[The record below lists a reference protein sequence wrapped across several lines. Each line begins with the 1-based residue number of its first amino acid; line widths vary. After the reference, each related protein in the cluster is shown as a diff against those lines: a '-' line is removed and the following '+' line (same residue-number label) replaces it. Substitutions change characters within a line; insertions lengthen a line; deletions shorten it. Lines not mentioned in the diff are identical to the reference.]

1 MRTPSIASLSLA
13 VSLACSPPIVSAQG
27 PTFDCAKARGE
38 VEKLICSDPSLAA
51 LDRKLASV
59 FQSAMARARDGLD
72 RQLKTEQRGWIQ
84 GRNECWKAR
93 DKTWITAT
101 WTVNTVKDCVDA
113 RYRMRTAELQAL
125 WRLVPSR
132 TVSFVCENNP
142 ANVTV
147 ADFFATD
154 PATIR
159 LERGDRTATLWLVG
173 SASNG
178 LYEGQNVSLV
188 LKGDDLR
195 LSWFDTNAGRTD
207 ELRCKRL

>member
-1 MRTPSIASLSLA
+1 
-13 VSLACSPPIVSAQG
+13 VSAQG

-101 WTVNTVKDCVDA
+101 WTVRTVKDCVDA

-125 WRLVPSR
+125 WRLVLSR

-159 LERGDRTATLWLVG
+159 LERGDRTETLWLVG

-195 LSWFDTNAGRTD
+195 LSWLDTNAGRTD